1 MKKNTILNKLER
13 LQELLIDKYIT
24 ALENDE
30 VEVKDLSSVVTL
42 LKNNKILAQKEDDR
56 ANELIEIQKMLKKK

>member
-1 MKKNTILNKLER
+1 MRKNTTLNKLER
-13 LQELLIDKYIT
+13 LQELIIDKYIT

-42 LKNNKILAQKEDDR
+42 LKNNKILAQQDDKR
-56 ANELIEIQKMLKKK
+56 ANEFIEIQKMVKK

>member
-42 LKNNKILAQKEDDR
+42 LKNNKILAQQDDKR
-56 ANELIEIQKMLKKK
+56 ANEFIEIQKMVKK

>member
-1 MKKNTILNKLER
+1 MSKDITLNKLER
-13 LQELLIDKYIT
+13 LQELIIDKYIT

-42 LKNNKILAQKEDDR
+42 LKNNKILAQQDDKR
-56 ANELIEIQKMLKKK
+56 ANEFIEIQKMVKK